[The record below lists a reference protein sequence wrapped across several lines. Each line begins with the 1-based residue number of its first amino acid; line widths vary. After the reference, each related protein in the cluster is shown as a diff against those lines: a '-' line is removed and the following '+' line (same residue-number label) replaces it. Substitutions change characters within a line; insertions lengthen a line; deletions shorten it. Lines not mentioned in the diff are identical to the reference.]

1 MAQTYGFF
9 NSATGDTRQYRAEEF
24 AELFSS
30 FFNSGL
36 ANTGSGIGL
45 KANAGTG
52 MSVNIDSGYGIVKGY
67 YYKNDTNLSLSID
80 AADSAL
86 NRIDRIVLRLDL
98 AARTIKTAVKKGSL
112 ASTAVAP
119 LLQRD
124 SSVYELSLA
133 QVKVNAKA
141 TTVVVLDERLDKSVC
156 GLVSIAAEVP
166 DQEMW
171 DKFNLDWSNIQN
183 KWDNWFN
190 NQYNKVGSKIFVST
204 TQPASVALNDIWVD
218 I

>member
-45 KANAGTG
+45 KVNAGTG
-52 MSVNIDSGYGIVKGY
+52 MVVNIDSGYSVLKGY
-67 YYKNDTNLSLSID
+67 YYKNDTSLSLSID
-80 AADSAL
+80 AADSVL
-86 NRIDRIVLRLDL
+86 NRIDRVVLRLDFV
-98 AARTIKTAVKKGSL
+98 ARTIKAVVKKGSL
-112 ASTAVAP
+112 ASTPVAP
-119 LLQRD
+119 VLQRD

-141 TTVVVLDERLDKSVC
+141 TTVVIVDERLDKNVC

-183 KWDNWFN
+183 QWNNWFN

-204 TQPASVALNDIWVD
+204 TQPTAVATNDIWVD